1 MRFVLQMPTS
11 RRCGFYY
18 DRMMCGSSAARVDP
32 ALGPF
37 AGKHQCL
44 RFVLEIIEDMELITI
59 PFLASCFAF
68 EQKIGCERAVGQTM
82 SGRHDLIAVILLDE
96 KFMHVITYEHTQ
108 GDRKPESTTR

>member
-1 MRFVLQMPTS
+1 MIPGR
-11 RRCGFYY
+11 
-18 DRMMCGSSAARVDP
+18 SAARVNP

-37 AGKHQCL
+37 AREHKRL

-96 KFMHVITYEHTQ
+96 KFMHVITYEHTH
-108 GDRKPESTTR
+108 GDRKPESTTRR